1 MIYHQFSE
9 HRIHPR
15 HEKAF
20 IKAVVAMCK
29 ASVESEPGCLRVDFF
44 RDLNEPDLFRLG
56 QVYASKAAWERHA
69 ATPHARALIRHP
81 DWKKWHAGRTP
92 LQIRAQNAFPA
103 DGAFKSAKKEPLSS
117 KPRTDQR
124 YVHWGI
130 WPLKPQHRSE
140 WVKHT
145 SKNARAS
152 VKTEWGCYR
161 FDVLQDLDDRNR
173 FYLYQLYYDQWFHD
187 EIHANKIH
195 VGRLKAE
202 PGWIMWPDR
211 KAKPPLGH
219 GSPSGLS
226 HTVRGTVIWSNER
239 LSKPG
244 SPPPR
249 PR

>member
-1 MIYHQFSE
+1 MYIHYTE
-9 HRIHPR
+9 HRIHKR

-20 IKAVVAMCK
+20 ISAVVALCK
-29 ASVESEPGCLRVDFF
+29 ASVEEEPGCMRLDFF
-44 RDLNEPDLFRLG
+44 RDRNEPDLFRLC
-56 QVYASKAAWERHA
+56 QVYTGHA
-69 ATPHARALIRHP
+69 AFKAHATTEHARALARHP

-92 LQIRAQNAFPA
+92 LVIRARNMFPSDA
-103 DGAFKSAKKEPLSS
+103 DFRRAKKLPLSS
-117 KPRTDQR
+117 KPRGDQR

-130 WPLKPQHRSE
+130 WPLKPRHRAA
-140 WVKHT
+140 WVKAT

-152 VKTEWGCYR
+152 ARTEWGCYR

-195 VGRLKAE
+195 VGRLKAD
-202 PGWIMWPDR
+202 PGYIMWPDR
-211 KAKPPLGH
+211 KARPPLGH

-226 HTVRGTVIWSNER
+226 HTVRGTVIWTNER
-239 LSKPG
+239 MDKPG
-244 SPPPR
+244 SPPAR